1 MERWREFLP
10 VDALNSAQRKP
21 LGLLGETYGFAVW
34 WNYTTDQVDVGWS
47 TQLLRG
53 NFCVE
58 RLQSRVESL
67 RGYARAV
74 SIAADALSCF
84 ASKAPHYGNKNLLSG
99 DTAYS
104 EVRTHVPSHRYE
116 VGEQYGLVITV
127 NGHALVDVPYTKTR
141 K

>member
-34 WNYTTDQVDVGWS
+34 WNYPTDLTDVGWS

-53 NFCVE
+53 NFRAE

-67 RGYARAV
+67 RGYSRAI
-74 SIAADALSCF
+74 SIAADALACF
-84 ASKAPHYGNKNLLSG
+84 SSKAAHYSDKNLTSG
-99 DTAYS
+99 ATAYN
-104 EVRTHVPSHRYE
+104 EVRSHVPSHKYLI
-116 VGEQYGLVITV
+116 GDQYGLVITV